1 MLNLFRSQTT
11 YVIVGSVVI
20 LVFALE
26 FRAGRGSPTARLK
39 TDCAVEYAGN
49 CLDQKDFFA
58 AYGLAAQGLE
68 PKAARQLGMR
78 QRILDG
84 LAERELLA
92 TEAERLGLAVSDD
105 RLERELAA
113 GHARVPLPAESAE
126 MLSVNLRLCRRDP
139 MGYGCEPD
147 TPLGVRQIQVA
158 NTPGDPFDYK
168 VYEKSI
174 RIIANRGP
182 KEFRAAQDR
191 ELLAESLRQLVRER
205 VRVSDNEAYAVY
217 DRERSSAIVRT
228 VVLTRDWFA
237 KFAIDTSDAAVDKWA
252 AANAS
257 QVDEAY
263 KADKDQF
270 TAGCPVV
277 SEIAVSLPDN
287 ASDSEKADARAKLEA
302 LRDRIKKGE
311 SFEAVAR
318 EASSAPSAALG
329 GKVGCLNASHGLGSE
344 PLVEAAGKLAPGALS
359 DVIETPQELYL
370 LRLDGK
376 LDAATLEHAAREQVA
391 RNLYVHFA
399 AEQSMRAFAADLVQ
413 KAKGGAKL
421 EEVTRALTDEL
432 ARRGVPA
439 APAKPGAAPNAKEP
453 ATPAGLLAAD
463 RPRFEVST
471 SFNMSGNPVPDVEPS
486 ESLAARAF
494 ALSAPD
500 AVDEQPVTTRTGLVV
515 MQLKEKTPVSREQF
529 EKEKWPIVRH
539 LEQRKADAALTRYVA
554 DLRKAAGSK
563 LKIDERFAQESKAES
578 AED

>member
-26 FRAGRGSPTARLK
+26 FRAGRGGPTAK
-39 TDCAVEYAGN
+39 FKAECAVAYAGN

-58 AYGLAAQGLE
+58 AYGLAAQRLE
-68 PKAARQLGMR
+68 PSAARRLGMR

-126 MLSVNLRLCRRDP
+126 MLSVNLGLCRRDP
-139 MGYGCEPD
+139 MGYGCEPG
-147 TPLGVRQIQVA
+147 TPIGVRQLQISNA
-158 NTPGDPFDYK
+158 PGEPFDYK

-205 VRVSDNEAYAVY
+205 VRVSDNEAFTVY
-217 DRERSSAIVRT
+217 NQERSTAIVRS

-237 KFAIDTSDAAVDKWA
+237 KYAIDTSAAAVEKWA
-252 AANAS
+252 TANAS
-257 QVDEAY
+257 QVDEAF
-263 KADKDQF
+263 KADKAEF
-270 TAGCPVV
+270 SAGCPLV
-277 SEIAVSLPDN
+277 SELAVALPEN
-287 ASDSEKADARAKLEA
+287 ARDDEKSEARAKLEA
-302 LRDRIKKGE
+302 LRARVAKGE
-311 SFEAVAR
+311 SFDAVAR

-329 GKVGCLNASHGLGSE
+329 GKVGCLNPSHGLGSE
-344 PLVEAAGKLAPGALS
+344 ALIEAASKLTTGALS
-359 DVIETPQELYL
+359 DVIETPRALYV

-376 LDAATLEHAAREQVA
+376 LDAATLDHDARAQVA
-391 RNLYVHFA
+391 RNLYLHFA
-399 AEQSMRAFAADLVQ
+399 AEQSMRAFAADLIQ
-413 KAKGGAKL
+413 KANGGAKL
-421 EEVTRALTDEL
+421 EEVTRALADEL
-432 ARRGVPA
+432 ARRNVPA
-439 APAKPGAAPNAKEP
+439 AKAAGAAAPVP
-453 ATPAGLLAAD
+453 PGLLAAD

-471 SFNMSGNPVPDVEPS
+471 SFNVSGNPLPDIEPS
-486 ESLAARAF
+486 ESLATRAF

-500 AVDEQPVTTRTGLVV
+500 AVDEKPIQTRTGLVV
-515 MQLKEKTPVSREQF
+515 LQLKEKTPASREGF
-529 EKEKWPIVRH
+529 EKEKEPLVRH
-539 LEQRKADAALTRYVA
+539 LEQRKSDAALARYVA
-554 DLRKAAGSK
+554 DLRKAAGPK
-563 LKIDERFAQESKAES
+563 LKIDENYAKESKAES

>member
-26 FRAGRGSPTARLK
+26 FRAGRGSPTAKFK
-39 TDCAVEYAGN
+39 TECAVEYAGK

-58 AYGLAAQGLE
+58 AYGLAAQRLE
-68 PKAARQLGMR
+68 PSAARRLGMR
-78 QRILDG
+78 QRVLDG

-126 MLSVNLRLCRRDP
+126 MLSVNLGLCRRDP
-139 MGYGCEPD
+139 MGYGCEPG
-147 TPLGVRQIQVA
+147 TPIGVRQIQIS

-205 VRVSDNEAYAVY
+205 VRISDNEAFAVY
-217 DRERSSAIVRT
+217 NQERSTAIVRS

-237 KFAIDTSDAAVDKWA
+237 KFAIDTSPAAMEKWA
-252 AANAS
+252 SANAS
-257 QVDEAY
+257 QVDDAF
-263 KADKDQF
+263 KADKAEF
-270 TAGCPVV
+270 SVGCPLV
-277 SEIAVSLPDN
+277 SELAVALPEN
-287 ASDSEKADARAKLEA
+287 ARDDEKSEARAKLDA
-302 LRDRIKKGE
+302 LRARIAKGE
-311 SFEAVAR
+311 SFELVAR

-329 GKVGCLNASHGLGSE
+329 GKVGCLNPSHGLGSE
-344 PLVEAAGKLAPGALS
+344 ALIEAANKLTRGALS
-359 DVIETPQELYL
+359 DVIETPRALYV

-376 LDAATLEHAAREQVA
+376 LDAATLDTDARAQVA
-391 RNLYVHFA
+391 RNLYLHFA
-399 AEQSMRAFAADLVQ
+399 AEQSMRAFAADLIQ

-421 EEVTRALTDEL
+421 EEVTRALADEL
-432 ARRGVPA
+432 VRRNAPA
-439 APAKPGAAPNAKEP
+439 AAKTAAAAAAAPV
-453 ATPAGLLAAD
+453 PAGLIAAD

-471 SFNMSGNPVPDVEPS
+471 SFNVSGNPLPEVEPS

-494 ALSAPD
+494 ALAAPD
-500 AVDEQPVTTRTGLVV
+500 AVDEKPVQTRTGLVV
-515 MQLKEKTPVSREQF
+515 LQLKEKTSASREGF
-529 EKEKWPIVRH
+529 EKEKEPLVRH
-539 LEQRKADAALTRYVA
+539 LEQRKSDAALTRYVA
-554 DLRKAAGSK
+554 DLRKAAGPK
-563 LKIDERFAQESKAES
+563 LKVDQNYAKESKAES